1 MKGQIIQ
8 YPVATEKAIR
18 LMQTENKLV
27 FVVDGKATKNDIKKD
42 LENLFGVKV
51 VAVKTFFTP
60 KGEKKAVI
68 KLHSDNLAMDVAT
81 KLGIL

>member
-1 MKGQIIQ
+1 MSKSVIQ

-18 LMQTENKLV
+18 LMQNENKLV
-27 FVVDGKATKNDIKKD
+27 FVVDPRARKDEIKKD
-42 LENLFGVKV
+42 LEELFSIKV
-51 VAVKTFFTP
+51 VDVKTFITP
-60 KGEKKAVI
+60 KGKKRAIV